1 MYQYDQYDQAMVD
14 ARVEEFRDQVRR
26 RMAGELTEDQFKPLR
41 LMNGLYLQLHA
52 YMLRVAIPYGTLD
65 SRQMRMLAHI
75 ARKYDRDYGHF
86 TTRQNIQYNW
96 IKLEDAGDIL
106 ADLASVE
113 MHAIQTS
120 GNCIRNISSDQYAGA
135 AADEVADP
143 RPWAELL
150 RQWSSFH
157 PEFSYLPR
165 KFKIAVIASDEDRAA
180 MRLHDIGIQLI
191 ERDGKLGAAFY
202 VGGGMGRTPMIA
214 PLIKDYVPIEDFLS
228 YAEACLR
235 VYNRYGR
242 RDNIYK
248 ARIKILIHELG
259 AAEYAR
265 QVEAEFAAVKSLG
278 IDPPPAELE
287 RIGAFFAPPA
297 FEHFPFASSEVERP
311 MGLGRFPGVST
322 SLDINGGDS
331 LASDPDFAV
340 WLDQNVKPHKAPGY
354 AIVNISLKPVGGI
367 PGDATSAQI
376 DVMADLAERFSFDEL
391 RVTHA
396 QNIVLP
402 HVAQRDLFAVWSA
415 LRDAALA
422 DANLDLISDIIACPG
437 LDYCSLA
444 NARSIPVAQK
454 IALRFADQNRQRE
467 LGELKL
473 KISGCI
479 NACGHHHAG
488 HIGILGVDRKGVE
501 NYQLL
506 LGGSGAEDV
515 SLGTITG
522 PGFDEDGIVDA
533 VERVTDKYLEL
544 REQGERFVD
553 TFRRAGMAPFKEA
566 IYG

>member
-1 MYQYDQYDQAMVD
+1 MYKYDEYDQSIVD
-14 ARVEEFRDQVRR
+14 ARVEEFRDQVTRR
-26 RMAGELTEDQFKPLR
+26 LSGQITEDQFKPLR

-52 YMLRVAIPYGTLD
+52 YMLRVAVPYGTLD
-65 SRQMRMLAHI
+65 SRQMHMLAHI
-75 ARKYDRDYGHF
+75 ARKYDRGYGHF

-96 IKLEDAGDIL
+96 IKLDEAPDIL
-106 ADLASVE
+106 AELATVE

-120 GNCIRNISSDQYAGA
+120 GNCIRNISSDQFAGA
-135 AADEVADP
+135 AADEVTDP

-150 RQWSSFH
+150 RQWSTFH

-165 KFKIAVIASDEDRAA
+165 KFKIAVIAAEEDRAA

-191 ERDGKLGAAFY
+191 KRDGVLGAKIF

-214 PLIKDYVPIEDFLS
+214 PEIKDFVTADDLMS
-228 YAEACLR
+228 YLESCLR

-248 ARIKILIHELG
+248 ARIKILIHEIG
-259 AAEYAR
+259 ADDYRR
-265 QVEAEFAAVKSLG
+265 QVEEEFAHVKTLG
-278 IDPPPAELE
+278 IDPPLAELE
-287 RIGAFFAPPA
+287 RITAMFAPPA
-297 FEHFPFASSEVERP
+297 FET
-311 MGLGRFPGVST
+311 GLSDAVDRG
-322 SLDINGGDS
+322 
-331 LASDPDFAV
+331 DPDFAV
-340 WLDQNVKPHKAPGY
+340 WLDQNVKPHHAPGY

-367 PGDATSAQI
+367 PGDASADQI
-376 DVMADLAERFSFDEL
+376 DVMADLAKRHSFDEL

-402 HVAQRDLFAVWSA
+402 HVRKSDLHDVW
-415 LRDAALA
+415 AALTEA
-422 DANLDLISDIIACPG
+422 GLAEANLDLISDIIACPG

-444 NARSIPVAQK
+444 NARSIPLAQK
-454 IALRFADQNRQRE
+454 IATRFADLQRQRD

-488 HIGILGVDRKGVE
+488 HIGILGVDKKGIE
-501 NYQLL
+501 NYQLS

-515 SLGTITG
+515 SLGKITG
-522 PGFDEDGIVDA
+522 PGFSEDGVVDA
-533 VERVTDKYLEL
+533 IERVTDKYLAV
-544 REQGERFVD
+544 REQGERFLD
-553 TFRRAGMAPFKEA
+553 TYRRVGFEPFKEA

>member
-1 MYQYDQYDQAMVD
+1 MYKYDEYDHSIVA
-14 ARVEEFRDQVRR
+14 ARVEEFRDQVNRR
-26 RMAGELTEDQFKPLR
+26 LAGQITEDQFKPLR

-52 YMLRVAIPYGTLD
+52 YMLRVAVPYGTLD

-96 IKLEDAGDIL
+96 IKLEDAPDIL
-106 ADLASVE
+106 AELATVE

-135 AADEVADP
+135 AADELTDP

-150 RQWSSFH
+150 RQWSTFH

-165 KFKIAVIASDEDRAA
+165 KFKIAVIAADEDRAA
-180 MRLHDIGIQLI
+180 MRLHDIGLQIV
-191 ERDGKLGAAFY
+191 EKDGRHGVAVY

-214 PLIKDYVPIEDFLS
+214 PLIKDFVPFEEFVS
-228 YAEACLR
+228 YLEACLR

-242 RDNIYK
+242 RDNMYK
-248 ARIKILIHELG
+248 ARIKILVHEIG
-259 AAEYAR
+259 AEKYAAE
-265 QVEAEFAAVKSLG
+265 VEAEHAHVRKLD
-278 IDPPPAELE
+278 IDPPRAEFD
-287 RIGAFFAPPA
+287 RIAAHFADPA
-297 FEHFPFASSEVERP
+297 FES
-311 MGLGRFPGVST
+311 GLSDAIDR
-322 SLDINGGDS
+322 
-331 LASDPDFAV
+331 SDPDFAV
-340 WLDQNVKPHKAPGY
+340 WLDQNVAAHKEPGY
-354 AIVNISLKPVGGI
+354 AIVNISLKPTGGI
-367 PGDATSAQI
+367 PGDASSAQI
-376 DVMADLAERFSFDEL
+376 DLMAELAEKHSFDEL

-402 HVAQRDLFAVWSA
+402 HVKKADLYAIWQQ
-415 LRDAALA
+415 LREAGLA
-422 DANLDLISDIIACPG
+422 EANLDLITDIIACPG

-454 IALRFADQNRQRE
+454 IATRFADLGRQRD
-467 LGELKL
+467 LGELKV

-488 HIGILGVDRKGVE
+488 HIGILGVDRKGTE
-501 NYQLL
+501 NYQLS

-515 SLGTITG
+515 SLGQITG
-522 PGFDEDGIVDA
+522 PGFSEDGIVDA
-533 VERVTDKYLEL
+533 VEKATDVYLAQ
-544 REQGERFVD
+544 REAGERFVD
-553 TFRRAGMAPFKEA
+553 TYRRIGMAPFKEA

>member
-1 MYQYDQYDQAMVD
+1 MYQYDQYDQAIVD
-14 ARVEEFRDQVRR
+14 ARVEEFRDQVKRR
-26 RMAGELTEDQFKPLR
+26 LAGALSEDQFKPLR

-52 YMLRVAIPYGTLD
+52 YMLRVAIPYGTL
-65 SRQMRMLAHI
+65 SGKQMRMLADI
-75 ARKYDRDYGHF
+75 AERYDRGYGHF

-96 IKLEDAGDIL
+96 IKLSEAPDIL

-120 GNCIRNISSDQYAGA
+120 GNCIRNISSDQFAGA

-143 RPWAELL
+143 RPWSELL

-180 MRLHDIGIQLI
+180 MRLHDIGIQLVR
-191 ERDGKLGAAFY
+191 RDGELGARVF

-214 PLIKDYVPIEDFLS
+214 VEIKDFVPATELLS
-228 YAEACLR
+228 YLEACLR

-259 AAEYAR
+259 AEEYRR
-265 QVEAEFAAVKSLG
+265 QVEAEFARLRHEG
-278 IDPPPAELE
+278 IDPPLAELE
-287 RIGAFFAPPA
+287 RISAFFAPPA
-297 FEHFPFASSEVERP
+297 FET
-311 MGLGRFPGVST
+311 GLSDAID
-322 SLDINGGDS
+322 L
-331 LASDPDFAV
+331 SDPDFAD
-340 WLDQNVKPHKAPGY
+340 WARQNVSAHQAPGY
-354 AIVNISLKPVGGI
+354 AIATISLKPVGGI
-367 PGDATSAQI
+367 PGDASAEQMR
-376 DVMADLAERFSFDEL
+376 VVADLAERYSFDEV

-396 QNIVLP
+396 QNLVLP
-402 HVAQRDLFAVWSA
+402 HVRKADLPA
-415 LRDAALA
+415 LFAALA
-422 DANLDLISDIIACPG
+422 AAGLATANLDLISDIIACPG

-454 IALRFADQNRQRE
+454 IAQRFADLDRQRT

-488 HIGILGVDRKGVE
+488 HIGILGVDRKGTE

-515 SLGTITG
+515 SLGRITG

-533 VERVTDKYLEL
+533 VERVTDLYVQA
-544 REQGERFVD
+544 REDGERFID
-553 TFRRAGMAPFKEA
+553 TYRRLGFEPFKEA

>member
-1 MYQYDQYDQAMVD
+1 MYKYDTFDQSIVD
-14 ARVEEFRDQVRR
+14 ARVAEFRDQVNRR
-26 RMAGELTEDQFKPLR
+26 LAGEITEDQFKPLR

-52 YMLRVAIPYGTLD
+52 YMLRVAVPYGTMD
-65 SRQMRMLAHI
+65 SKQMHMLAHI
-75 ARKYDRDYGHF
+75 ARKYDRGYGHF

-96 IKLEDAGDIL
+96 IKLEEC
-106 ADLASVE
+106 ADLLEELASVE

-150 RQWSSFH
+150 RQWSTFH

-165 KFKIAVIASDEDRAA
+165 KFKIAVIASPEDRAA
-180 MRLHDIGIQLI
+180 MRLHDIGLELI
-191 ERDGKLGAAFY
+191 KQDGVLGARVF

-214 PLIKDYVPIEDFLS
+214 PEINPFVKADDLLS
-228 YAEACLR
+228 YIEACLR

-248 ARIKILIHELG
+248 ARIKILVHEIG
-259 AAEYAR
+259 ADAYRTQVAE
-265 QVEAEFAAVKSLG
+265 EFAHVKTLG
-278 IDPPPAELE
+278 IDPPLAEFG
-287 RIGAFFAPPA
+287 RISAFFAPPA
-297 FEHFPFASSEVERP
+297 FEAVYDDVER
-311 MGLGRFPGVST
+311 
-322 SLDINGGDS
+322 
-331 LASDPDFAV
+331 ADPDFAV
-340 WLDQNVKPHKAPGY
+340 WLDQNVKAHKQAGY
-354 AIVNISLKPVGGI
+354 AIVNISLKPIGGI
-367 PGDATSAQI
+367 PGDASADQI
-376 DVMADLAERFSFDEL
+376 DVMADLAKQFSFDEL

-402 HVAQRDLFAVWSA
+402 HVAKRDLYAVWSA
-415 LRDAALA
+415 LRDAELA

-454 IALRFADQNRQRE
+454 IATRFADMDRQRD

-501 NYQLL
+501 NYQLTF
-506 LGGSGAEDV
+506 GGSGAEDV
-515 SLGTITG
+515 SIGKIIG
-522 PGFDEDGIVDA
+522 PGFDEDGVVDA
-533 VERVTDKYLEL
+533 VEKATEVYKDLRTD
-544 REQGERFVD
+544 GERFID
-553 TFRRAGMAPFKEA
+553 TYRRVGLEPFKEA

>member
-1 MYQYDQYDQAMVD
+1 MYQYDTYDQAIVD
-14 ARVEEFRDQVRR
+14 ARVEEFRDQVKRR
-26 RMAGELTEDQFKPLR
+26 LSGEITEDQFKPLR

-96 IKLEDAGDIL
+96 IKLDDAPDIL

-120 GNCIRNISSDQYAGA
+120 GNCIRNISSDQFAGA

-165 KFKIAVIASDEDRAA
+165 KFKIAVIAADEDRAA

-191 ERDGKLGAAFY
+191 ERDGILGAKFF

-214 PLIKDYVPIEDFLS
+214 PEIKDFVPIEDLLS
-228 YAEACLR
+228 YSEACLR
-235 VYNRYGR
+235 VYNRHGR

-248 ARIKILIHELG
+248 ARIKILVHEIG

-265 QVEAEFAAVKSLG
+265 QVDEEFLHVKSLG
-278 IDPPPAELE
+278 IDPPAAELA
-287 RIGAFFAPPA
+287 RISSYFAPPA
-297 FEHFPFASSEVERP
+297 FES
-311 MGLGRFPGVST
+311 GLSDTVDR
-322 SLDINGGDS
+322 
-331 LASDPDFAV
+331 SDPDFSV
-340 WLDQNVKPHKAPGY
+340 WVDQNVKAHKQAGY
-354 AIVNISLKPVGGI
+354 AIVNISLKPIGGI
-367 PGDATSAQI
+367 PGDASSAQI
-376 DVMADLAERFSFDEL
+376 DLMADLAEKFSFDEL

-402 HVAQRDLFAVWSA
+402 HVAKRDLHAIWKA
-415 LRDAALA
+415 LDAAELA
-422 DANLDLISDIIACPG
+422 APNLDLISDIIACPG

-454 IALRFADQNRQRE
+454 IAKRFESLERQRD

-488 HIGILGVDRKGVE
+488 HIGILGVDRKGTE
-501 NYQLL
+501 NYQLS

-515 SLGTITG
+515 SLGKITG

-533 VERVTDKYLEL
+533 IERVTDKYVAL
-544 REQGERFVD
+544 REGGERFLD
-553 TFRRAGMAPFKEA
+553 TYRRVGFEPFKEA

>member
-1 MYQYDQYDQAMVD
+1 MYKYDEYDHAMVD
-14 ARVEEFRDQVRR
+14 ARVAEFSDQVRR
-26 RMAGELTEDQFKPLR
+26 RLAGEITEDQFKPLR

-52 YMLRVAIPYGTLD
+52 YMLRVAVPYGTLD

-96 IKLEDAGDIL
+96 IKLEDAPAIL
-106 ADLASVE
+106 EDLASVE

-120 GNCIRNISSDQYAGA
+120 GNCIRNISSDQWAGA
-135 AADEVADP
+135 AADEITDP

-165 KFKIAVIASDEDRAA
+165 KFKIAVIAANEDRAA
-180 MRLHDIGIQLI
+180 MRLHDIGIQI
-191 ERDGKLGAAFY
+191 VEKDGQHGAAFY

-214 PLIKDYVPIEDFLS
+214 PLIKDFVPLDDMLS

-259 AAEYAR
+259 ADEYRR
-265 QVEAEFAAVKSLG
+265 QVEEEFVHVKSLG
-278 IDPPPAELE
+278 IDPPKAEFD
-287 RIGAFFAPPA
+287 RIAAQFAPP
-297 FEHFPFASSEVERP
+297 PLDASAPDAIDR
-311 MGLGRFPGVST
+311 
-322 SLDINGGDS
+322 
-331 LASDPDFAV
+331 SDPDFAV
-340 WLDQNVKPHKAPGY
+340 WVDQNVAAHKVSGH
-354 AIVNISLKPVGGI
+354 AIVNISLKPIGGI
-367 PGDATSAQI
+367 PGDASSAQI
-376 DVMADLAERFSFDEL
+376 DLMADLAETYSHDEL

-402 HVAQRDLFAVWSA
+402 HVRKADLYAVWQA
-415 LRDAALA
+415 LDAAGLA
-422 DANLDLISDIIACPG
+422 TPNLDLISDIIACPG

-454 IALRFADQNRQRE
+454 IATRFSDLGRQKE

-488 HIGILGVDRKGVE
+488 HIGILGVDRKGTE
-501 NYQLL
+501 NYQLS

-522 PGFDEDGIVDA
+522 PGFDEDGVVDA
-533 VERVTDKYLEL
+533 IERVTDKYLAE
-544 REQGERFVD
+544 RTEGERFVD
-553 TFRRAGMAPFKEA
+553 TFRRVGMAPFKEA